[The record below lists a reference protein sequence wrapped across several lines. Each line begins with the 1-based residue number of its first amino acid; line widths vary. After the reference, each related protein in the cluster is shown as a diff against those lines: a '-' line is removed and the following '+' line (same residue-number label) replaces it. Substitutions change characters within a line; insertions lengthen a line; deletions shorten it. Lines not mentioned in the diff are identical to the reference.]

1 MNELKKQKQ
10 FEVLLANYHP
20 HLDIFNSHYRL
31 VILVSVTGGGRN
43 TIIKELLKTN
53 KYHYLVSDTTRK
65 PRINLGIG
73 EVNGRE
79 YWFKSEEEFIEGL
92 EKGQY
97 LEAAIIHNQQVS
109 GINISEIENAI
120 QDDKIPITDIEI
132 EGAKSLLKKTIG
144 LTAIF
149 LLPPSFKQWMNRL
162 DNRGSLE
169 IDEKKRRLNSA
180 LNELEYALESDSFFF
195 IANDELGKTTD
206 LVDQYIH
213 QGDPSICNQEVIRK
227 KAQKLLKEL
236 KAYLLN

>member
-1 MNELKKQKQ
+1 MNKIVNIDEFKK
-10 FEVLLANYHP
+10 LLSNYRP
-20 HLDIFNSHYRL
+20 SLDPFYRKHRI

-65 PRINLGIG
+65 PRINLGIS

-109 GINISEIENAI
+109 GINISEIENANK
-120 QDDKIPITDIEI
+120 DNKIPITDIEI
-132 EGAKSLLKKTIG
+132 EGARSLLRKKIK

-149 LLPPSFKQWMNRL
+149 LLPPSFKQWMDRL
-162 DNRGSLE
+162 DRRGSLGT
-169 IDEKKRRLNSA
+169 DEKRRRLNSA
-180 LNELEYALESDSFFF
+180 LKELEYAIQSDSFFF
-195 IANDELGKTTD
+195 ISNDD
-206 LVDQYIH
+206 LKETVKVVDKFIT
-213 QGDPSICNQEVIRK
+213 QGDPSICNQEIVRE
-227 KAQKLLKEL
+227 KAKILLQEL
-236 KAYLLN
+236 KSYLLN